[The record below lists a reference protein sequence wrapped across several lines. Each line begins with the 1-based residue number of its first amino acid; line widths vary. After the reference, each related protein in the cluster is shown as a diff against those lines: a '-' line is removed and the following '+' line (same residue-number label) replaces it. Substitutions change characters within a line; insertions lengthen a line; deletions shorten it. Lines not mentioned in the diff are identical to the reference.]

1 MDNPLEQALKASGY
15 SLEENEPAVTQP
27 EPEVIDA
34 TSLNQEVSNETV
46 EQTPEPATAEPQQT
60 ADETT
65 VSDAA
70 TQSPEVD
77 VPQSSLESAEE
88 PEMSQE
94 EFEAGVAQ
102 FISERLGLELD
113 SLEQLTEILNAPK
126 QTADIDERV
135 KAIADFVA
143 ETGRDPQD
151 WFTYQSLNPSEMDDL
166 AAVKLQMAVE
176 YPNLASEEIDMLIG
190 SKYKIDEDLYSDDE
204 IKLSKLQLK
213 IDAQKSR
220 TEIDRIR
227 DSYKAPVK
235 AQQETQQQEVQSP
248 ITKEWVKTMSDE
260 VDALEALTFELG
272 DTEFNFGIKPEY
284 RNQLKQK
291 NERLDEFFDQY
302 VDNDGSWNFE
312 MLNAHRA
319 VLDNIDEIAKAIYN
333 QGLSDGQRKLVEK
346 TANVDVSGP
355 APANQQNTNS
365 VYEQVMNALGNDTTL
380 KLKSKSAKKKWH
392 LRNLPISHPQHFV
405 G

>member
-15 SLEENEPAVTQP
+15 ELESGDTQEMAAP
-27 EPEVIDA
+27 EPEIIDA
-34 TSLNQEVSNETV
+34 TALSQQQEVSNETMEQAPVV
-46 EQTPEPATAEPQQT
+46 EQTPEPQETASD
-60 ADETT
+60 AT
-65 VSDAA
+65 VSEAA
-70 TQSPEVD
+70 TESNEVD

-94 EFEAGVAQ
+94 EFEQAVAG
-102 FISERLGLELD
+102 FISERLGLDLDTIDQLSEL
-113 SLEQLTEILNAPK
+113 LNAPK
-126 QTADIDERV
+126 QAADIDERV

-176 YPNLASEEIDMLIG
+176 YPNLSNEEIDMLMG

-220 TEIDRIR
+220 SDIERIR
-227 DSYKAPVK
+227 DSYKAPVRE
-235 AQQETQQQEVQSP
+235 QQSSPQEEIQSP
-248 ITKEWVKTMSDE
+248 ITKEWIKTMSDE
-260 VDALEALTFELG
+260 VDSLEALTFELG

-291 NERLDEFFDQY
+291 NAKLDEFFDQY
-302 VDNDGSWNFE
+302 VADDGSWNFE

-319 VLDNIDEIAKAIYN
+319 VLDNIDEIAKAIYS

-355 APANQQNTNS
+355 KPTGNSNTNS
-365 VYEQVMNALGNDTTL
+365 VYEQVLAALGNDTSL
-380 KLKSKSAKKKWH
+380 KFKL
-392 LRNLPISHPQHFV
+392 
-405 G
+405 

>member
-15 SLEENEPAVTQP
+15 SLEENGPAVTQP

-34 TSLNQEVSNETV
+34 TSLNQGVSNETV
-46 EQTPEPATAEPQQT
+46 EQTPEPAAAAPQQT

-65 VSDAA
+65 VSEAA

-94 EFEAGVAQ
+94 EFEAGIAQ

-380 KLKSKSAKKKWH
+380 KFK
-392 LRNLPISHPQHFV
+392 I
-405 G
+405 

>member
-1 MDNPLEQALKASGY
+1 MDNPLEQALKASGFT
-15 SLEENEPAVTQP
+15 LEDNEPVGMQP

-34 TSLNQEVSNETV
+34 TSLNQEVSSETV
-46 EQTPEPATAEPQQT
+46 EQTQEPATAEPQQT
-60 ADETT
+60 ANETT
-65 VSDAA
+65 VSEAA

-113 SLEQLTEILNAPK
+113 SLEQLSEILNAPK
-126 QTADIDERV
+126 QIADIDERV

-248 ITKEWVKTMSDE
+248 ITKEWIKTMSDE

-272 DTEFNFGIKPEY
+272 DTEFNFGIRPEY

-380 KLKSKSAKKKWH
+380 KFK
-392 LRNLPISHPQHFV
+392 I
-405 G
+405 

>member
-34 TSLNQEVSNETV
+34 TSLNQGVSNETV

-60 ADETT
+60 ANETT
-65 VSDAA
+65 VSEAA

-248 ITKEWVKTMSDE
+248 ITKEWIKTMSDE

-346 TANVDVSGP
+346 TANVDISGP

-380 KLKSKSAKKKWH
+380 KFK
-392 LRNLPISHPQHFV
+392 I
-405 G
+405 

>member
-34 TSLNQEVSNETV
+34 TSLNQGVSNETV

-65 VSDAA
+65 VSEAA

-113 SLEQLTEILNAPK
+113 SLEQLSEILNAPK

-176 YPNLASEEIDMLIG
+176 YPNLAPEEIDMLIG

-248 ITKEWVKTMSDE
+248 ITKEWIKTMSDE

-272 DTEFNFGIKPEY
+272 DTEFNFGIRPEY

-380 KLKSKSAKKKWH
+380 KFK
-392 LRNLPISHPQHFV
+392 I
-405 G
+405 

>member
-15 SLEENEPAVTQP
+15 SLEDNEPAVTQP

-34 TSLNQEVSNETV
+34 TSLNQEVSSETV

-65 VSDAA
+65 VSEAA

-113 SLEQLTEILNAPK
+113 SLEQLSEILNAPK

-248 ITKEWVKTMSDE
+248 ITKEWIKTMSDE

-302 VDNDGSWNFE
+302 VDESGSWNFE

-355 APANQQNTNS
+355 APAGTQNTNS

-380 KLKSKSAKKKWH
+380 KFK
-392 LRNLPISHPQHFV
+392 I
-405 G
+405 

>member
-46 EQTPEPATAEPQQT
+46 EQTPEPATAAPQQT

-248 ITKEWVKTMSDE
+248 ITKEWIKTMSDE

-380 KLKSKSAKKKWH
+380 KFK
-392 LRNLPISHPQHFV
+392 I
-405 G
+405 

>member
-1 MDNPLEQALKASGY
+1 MK
-15 SLEENEPAVTQP
+15 
-27 EPEVIDA
+27 
-34 TSLNQEVSNETV
+34 
-46 EQTPEPATAEPQQT
+46 
-60 ADETT
+60 TT
-65 VSDAA
+65 VSEAA

-190 SKYKIDEDLYSDDE
+190 SKYKIDEDLVF
-204 IKLSKLQLK
+204 
-213 IDAQKSR
+213 R
-220 TEIDRIR
+220 R
-227 DSYKAPVK
+227 
-235 AQQETQQQEVQSP
+235 
-248 ITKEWVKTMSDE
+248 
-260 VDALEALTFELG
+260 
-272 DTEFNFGIKPEY
+272 
-284 RNQLKQK
+284 
-291 NERLDEFFDQY
+291 
-302 VDNDGSWNFE
+302 
-312 MLNAHRA
+312 
-319 VLDNIDEIAKAIYN
+319 
-333 QGLSDGQRKLVEK
+333 
-346 TANVDVSGP
+346 
-355 APANQQNTNS
+355 
-365 VYEQVMNALGNDTTL
+365 
-380 KLKSKSAKKKWH
+380 
-392 LRNLPISHPQHFV
+392 
-405 G
+405 

>member
-46 EQTPEPATAEPQQT
+46 EQTPEPAAAAPQQT

-65 VSDAA
+65 VSEAA

-248 ITKEWVKTMSDE
+248 ITKEWIKTMSDE

-272 DTEFNFGIKPEY
+272 DTEFNFGIRPEY

-380 KLKSKSAKKKWH
+380 KFK
-392 LRNLPISHPQHFV
+392 I
-405 G
+405 

>member
-15 SLEENEPAVTQP
+15 ELVSGDSQEMAAP
-27 EPEVIDA
+27 EPEIIDA
-34 TSLNQEVSNETV
+34 TALSQQQEVSSETMEQEPV
-46 EQTPEPATAEPQQT
+46 VGQTPEPQE
-60 ADETT
+60 T
-65 VSDAA
+65 VSDATVSEAA
-70 TQSPEVD
+70 TQSNEVD

-94 EFEAGVAQ
+94 EFEQAVAG
-102 FISERLGLELD
+102 FISERLGLDLDTIDQLSEL
-113 SLEQLTEILNAPK
+113 LNAPK
-126 QTADIDERV
+126 QAADIDERV

-176 YPNLASEEIDMLIG
+176 YPNLSNEEIDMLMG

-220 TEIDRIR
+220 SDIERIR
-227 DSYKAPVK
+227 DSYKAPVRE
-235 AQQETQQQEVQSP
+235 QQSSPQEEIQSP
-248 ITKEWVKTMSDE
+248 ITKEWIKTMSDE
-260 VDALEALTFELG
+260 VDSLEALTFELG

-291 NERLDEFFDQY
+291 NAKLDEFFDQY
-302 VDNDGSWNFE
+302 VAEDGSWNFE

-319 VLDNIDEIAKAIYN
+319 VLDNIDEIAKAIYS

-355 APANQQNTNS
+355 KPTGNSNTNS
-365 VYEQVMNALGNDTTL
+365 VYEQVMAALGNDTSL
-380 KLKSKSAKKKWH
+380 KFKL
-392 LRNLPISHPQHFV
+392 
-405 G
+405 

>member
-46 EQTPEPATAEPQQT
+46 EQTQEPATAEPQQT

-65 VSDAA
+65 VSEAA

-248 ITKEWVKTMSDE
+248 ITKEWIKTMSDE

-272 DTEFNFGIKPEY
+272 DTEFNFGIRPEY

-380 KLKSKSAKKKWH
+380 KFK
-392 LRNLPISHPQHFV
+392 I
-405 G
+405 

>member
-46 EQTPEPATAEPQQT
+46 ERTPEPATAEPQQT

-65 VSDAA
+65 VSEAA

-248 ITKEWVKTMSDE
+248 ITKEWIKTMSDE

-272 DTEFNFGIKPEY
+272 DTEFNFGIRPEY

-365 VYEQVMNALGNDTTL
+365 VYEQVMNALGNDTSL
-380 KLKSKSAKKKWH
+380 KFKL
-392 LRNLPISHPQHFV
+392 
-405 G
+405 

>member
-34 TSLNQEVSNETV
+34 TSLNQEVSSETV

-65 VSDAA
+65 VSEAA

-113 SLEQLTEILNAPK
+113 SLEQLSEILNAPK
-126 QTADIDERV
+126 QIADIDERV

-176 YPNLASEEIDMLIG
+176 YPNLAPEEIDMLIG

-248 ITKEWVKTMSDE
+248 ITKEWIKTMSDE

-272 DTEFNFGIKPEY
+272 DTEFNFGIRPEY

-380 KLKSKSAKKKWH
+380 KFK
-392 LRNLPISHPQHFV
+392 I
-405 G
+405 

>member
-113 SLEQLTEILNAPK
+113 SLDQLTEILNAPK
-126 QTADIDERV
+126 QSADIDERV

-355 APANQQNTNS
+355 APAGTQNVNS

-380 KLKSKSAKKKWH
+380 KFK
-392 LRNLPISHPQHFV
+392 I
-405 G
+405 

>member
-248 ITKEWVKTMSDE
+248 ITKEWIKTMSDE

-272 DTEFNFGIKPEY
+272 DTEFNFGIRARISQSAQTK
-284 RNQLKQK
+284 
-291 NERLDEFFDQY
+291 ERAAGRVF
-302 VDNDGSWNFE
+302 
-312 MLNAHRA
+312 
-319 VLDNIDEIAKAIYN
+319 
-333 QGLSDGQRKLVEK
+333 
-346 TANVDVSGP
+346 
-355 APANQQNTNS
+355 
-365 VYEQVMNALGNDTTL
+365 
-380 KLKSKSAKKKWH
+380 
-392 LRNLPISHPQHFV
+392 
-405 G
+405 

>member
-15 SLEENEPAVTQP
+15 ELVSGESQELATP
-27 EPEVIDA
+27 EPEIIDA
-34 TSLNQEVSNETV
+34 TSLGQPQEVSSETV
-46 EQTPEPATAEPQQT
+46 EQTPEPAKAEPQET
-60 ADETT
+60 ASTATVDE
-65 VSDAA
+65 VA
-70 TQSPEVD
+70 TQSNEVD

-94 EFEAGVAQ
+94 EFEQAVAG
-102 FISERLGLELD
+102 FISERLGLNLD
-113 SLEQLTEILNAPK
+113 SIDQLTELLNAPK
-126 QTADIDERV
+126 QSADIDERV

-176 YPNLASEEIDMLIG
+176 YPNLSNEEVDLLLG
-190 SKYKIDEDLYSDDE
+190 SKYKIDEDLFSDEE

-220 TEIDRIR
+220 SEIERIR
-227 DSYKAPVK
+227 DSYKAPVRE
-235 AQQETQQQEVQSP
+235 QQSSPQEEIQSP
-248 ITKEWVKTMSDE
+248 ITKDWIKTMSDE
-260 VDALEALTFELG
+260 VDSLEALTFELG
-272 DTEFNFGIKPEY
+272 DSEFNFGIRPEY

-291 NERLDEFFDQY
+291 NAKLDEFFDQY

-346 TANVDVSGP
+346 TANVDISGP

-380 KLKSKSAKKKWH
+380 KFKL
-392 LRNLPISHPQHFV
+392 
-405 G
+405 

>member
-15 SLEENEPAVTQP
+15 ELVSGESQELATP
-27 EPEVIDA
+27 EPEIIDA
-34 TSLNQEVSNETV
+34 TSLGQPQEVSSETV

-113 SLEQLTEILNAPK
+113 SLEQLTEILNATK

-143 ETGRDPQD
+143 ETGRDPHD

-248 ITKEWVKTMSDE
+248 ITKEWIKTMSDE

-333 QGLSDGQRKLVEK
+333 QGLSDCQRKLVEK
-346 TANVDVSGP
+346 TANVDISGP

-380 KLKSKSAKKKWH
+380 KFK
-392 LRNLPISHPQHFV
+392 I
-405 G
+405 

>member
-15 SLEENEPAVTQP
+15 ELVSGESQELATP
-27 EPEVIDA
+27 EPEIIDA
-34 TSLNQEVSNETV
+34 TSLGQPQEVSSETV
-46 EQTPEPATAEPQQT
+46 EQTPEPAKAEPQET
-60 ADETT
+60 ASTATVDE
-65 VSDAA
+65 VA
-70 TQSPEVD
+70 TQSNEVD

-94 EFEAGVAQ
+94 EFEQAVAG
-102 FISERLGLELD
+102 FISERLGLNLD
-113 SLEQLTEILNAPK
+113 SIDQLTELLNAPK
-126 QTADIDERV
+126 QSADIDERV

-176 YPNLASEEIDMLIG
+176 YPNLSNEEVDLLLG
-190 SKYKIDEDLYSDDE
+190 SKYKIDEDLFSDEE

-220 TEIDRIR
+220 SEIERIR
-227 DSYKAPVK
+227 DSYKAPVRE
-235 AQQETQQQEVQSP
+235 QQSSPQEEIQSP
-248 ITKEWVKTMSDE
+248 ITKDWIKTMSDE
-260 VDALEALTFELG
+260 VDSLEALTFELG
-272 DTEFNFGIKPEY
+272 DSEFNFGIRPEY

-291 NERLDEFFDQY
+291 NAKLDEFFDQY
-302 VDNDGSWNFE
+302 VAEDGSWNFE

-319 VLDNIDEIAKAIYN
+319 VIDNIDEIAKAIYS

-355 APANQQNTNS
+355 APTGNQNTNS
-365 VYEQVMNALGNDTTL
+365 VYEQVMAALGNDTSL
-380 KLKSKSAKKKWH
+380 KFKL
-392 LRNLPISHPQHFV
+392 
-405 G
+405 

>member
-15 SLEENEPAVTQP
+15 SLEDNEPAVTQP

-34 TSLNQEVSNETV
+34 TSLNQEVSSETV

-65 VSDAA
+65 VSEAA

-126 QTADIDERV
+126 QSADIDERV

-248 ITKEWVKTMSDE
+248 ITKEWIKTMSDE

-346 TANVDVSGP
+346 TANVDISGP

-380 KLKSKSAKKKWH
+380 KFK
-392 LRNLPISHPQHFV
+392 I
-405 G
+405 

>member
-46 EQTPEPATAEPQQT
+46 EQTPEPATAAPQQT

-248 ITKEWVKTMSDE
+248 ITKEWIKTMSDE

-272 DTEFNFGIKPEY
+272 DTEFNFGIRPEY

-380 KLKSKSAKKKWH
+380 KFK
-392 LRNLPISHPQHFV
+392 I
-405 G
+405 

>member
-15 SLEENEPAVTQP
+15 SLEDNEPAVTQP

-34 TSLNQEVSNETV
+34 TSLNQGVSNETV

-113 SLEQLTEILNAPK
+113 SLEQLSEILNAPK

-227 DSYKAPVK
+227 DSYKAPVR

-248 ITKEWVKTMSDE
+248 ITKEWIKTMSDE

-272 DTEFNFGIKPEY
+272 DTEFNFGIRPEY

-346 TANVDVSGP
+346 TANVDISGP

-380 KLKSKSAKKKWH
+380 KFK
-392 LRNLPISHPQHFV
+392 I
-405 G
+405 

>member
-15 SLEENEPAVTQP
+15 ELVSGESQELATP
-27 EPEVIDA
+27 EPEIIDA
-34 TSLNQEVSNETV
+34 TSLGQPQEVSSETV
-46 EQTPEPATAEPQQT
+46 EQTPEPIAEETQAVEPQET
-60 ADETT
+60 ASTATVDE
-65 VSDAA
+65 AA
-70 TQSPEVD
+70 TQSNEVD

-94 EFEAGVAQ
+94 EFEQAVAG
-102 FISERLGLELD
+102 FISERLGLDFD
-113 SLEQLTEILNAPK
+113 SIDQLAEILNAPK
-126 QTADIDERV
+126 QSADIDERV

-176 YPNLASEEIDMLIG
+176 YPNLSNEEVDLLLG
-190 SKYKIDEDLYSDDE
+190 SKYKIDEDLFSDEE

-220 TEIDRIR
+220 SEIERIR
-227 DSYKAPVK
+227 DSYKAPVRE
-235 AQQETQQQEVQSP
+235 QQSSPQEEIQSP
-248 ITKEWVKTMSDE
+248 ITKDWIKTMSDE
-260 VDALEALTFELG
+260 VDSLEALTFELG
-272 DTEFNFGIKPEY
+272 DSEFNFGIKPEY

-291 NERLDEFFDQY
+291 NAKLDEFFDQY
-302 VDNDGSWNFE
+302 VAENGSWNFE

-319 VLDNIDEIAKAIYN
+319 VIDNIDEIAKAIYS

-355 APANQQNTNS
+355 APTGNQNTNS
-365 VYEQVMNALGNDTTL
+365 VYEQVMAALGNDTSL
-380 KLKSKSAKKKWH
+380 KFKL
-392 LRNLPISHPQHFV
+392 
-405 G
+405 

>member
-15 SLEENEPAVTQP
+15 DLVSGESPEMATP
-27 EPEVIDA
+27 EPEIIDA
-34 TSLNQEVSNETV
+34 TALGQPEEVSSETV
-46 EQTPEPATAEPQQT
+46 EQTQEPALAEPQET
-60 ADETT
+60 ASTATVDE
-65 VSDAA
+65 VA
-70 TQSPEVD
+70 TESSEVD

-94 EFEAGVAQ
+94 EFEQAVAG
-102 FISERLGLELD
+102 FISERLGLNLDTIDQLSEL
-113 SLEQLTEILNAPK
+113 LNAPK

-176 YPNLASEEIDMLIG
+176 YPNLSNEEIDMLMG

-220 TEIDRIR
+220 SEIERIR
-227 DSYKAPVK
+227 DSYKAPVRE
-235 AQQETQQQEVQSP
+235 QQSSPQEEIQSP
-248 ITKEWVKTMSDE
+248 ITKEWIKSMSDE
-260 VDALEALTFELG
+260 VDSLEALTFELG
-272 DTEFNFGIKPEY
+272 DSEFNFGIKAEY

-291 NERLDEFFDQY
+291 NAKLDEFFDQY
-302 VDNDGSWNFE
+302 VAEDGSWNFE

-319 VLDNIDEIAKAIYN
+319 VLDNIDEIAKAIYS

-355 APANQQNTNS
+355 KPTGNTNTNS
-365 VYEQVMNALGNDTTL
+365 VYEQVMAALGNDNSL
-380 KLKSKSAKKKWH
+380 KFKL
-392 LRNLPISHPQHFV
+392 
-405 G
+405 

>member
-15 SLEENEPAVTQP
+15 SLEDNEPAVTQP

-65 VSDAA
+65 VSEAA
-70 TQSPEVD
+70 TRSPEVD

-113 SLEQLTEILNAPK
+113 SLEQLSEILNAPK

-227 DSYKAPVK
+227 DSYKAPVR

-248 ITKEWVKTMSDE
+248 ITKEWIKTMSDE

-346 TANVDVSGP
+346 TANVDISGP

-380 KLKSKSAKKKWH
+380 KFK
-392 LRNLPISHPQHFV
+392 I
-405 G
+405 

>member
-15 SLEENEPAVTQP
+15 DLVSGESPEMATP
-27 EPEVIDA
+27 EPEIIDA
-34 TSLNQEVSNETV
+34 TALGQQEEVSNKTV
-46 EQTPEPATAEPQQT
+46 EQAPEPVAEETQASEPQET
-60 ADETT
+60 ASTATVDE
-65 VSDAA
+65 VA
-70 TQSPEVD
+70 TKSSEVD

-102 FISERLGLELD
+102 FISERLGLDLD

-248 ITKEWVKTMSDE
+248 ITKEWIKTMSDE

-272 DTEFNFGIKPEY
+272 DTEFNFGIRPEY

-380 KLKSKSAKKKWH
+380 KFK
-392 LRNLPISHPQHFV
+392 I
-405 G
+405 

>member
-65 VSDAA
+65 VSEAA

-227 DSYKAPVK
+227 DSYKAPVR

-248 ITKEWVKTMSDE
+248 ITKEWIKTMSDE

-272 DTEFNFGIKPEY
+272 DTEFNFGIRPEY

-380 KLKSKSAKKKWH
+380 KFK
-392 LRNLPISHPQHFV
+392 I
-405 G
+405 

>member
-113 SLEQLTEILNAPK
+113 SLDQLTEILNAPK
-126 QTADIDERV
+126 QSADIDERV

-248 ITKEWVKTMSDE
+248 ITKEWIKTMSDE

-272 DTEFNFGIKPEY
+272 DTEFNFGIRPEY

-346 TANVDVSGP
+346 TANVDISGP

-380 KLKSKSAKKKWH
+380 KFK
-392 LRNLPISHPQHFV
+392 I
-405 G
+405 

>member
-46 EQTPEPATAEPQQT
+46 KQTPEPATAEPQQT

-65 VSDAA
+65 VSEAA

-248 ITKEWVKTMSDE
+248 ITKEWIKTMSDE

-272 DTEFNFGIKPEY
+272 DTEFNFGIRPEY

-380 KLKSKSAKKKWH
+380 KFK
-392 LRNLPISHPQHFV
+392 I
-405 G
+405 

>member
-34 TSLNQEVSNETV
+34 TSLNQEMQEPAV
-46 EQTPEPATAEPQQT
+46 EQTPEPQQT

-113 SLEQLTEILNAPK
+113 SLEQLSEILNAPK

-248 ITKEWVKTMSDE
+248 ITKEWIKTMSDE

-272 DTEFNFGIKPEY
+272 DTEFNFGIRPEY

-302 VDNDGSWNFE
+302 VDESGSWNFE

-380 KLKSKSAKKKWH
+380 KFK
-392 LRNLPISHPQHFV
+392 I
-405 G
+405 

>member
-34 TSLNQEVSNETV
+34 TSLNQEMQEPAV
-46 EQTPEPATAEPQQT
+46 EQTPEPQQT

-113 SLEQLTEILNAPK
+113 SLDQLTEILNAPK
-126 QTADIDERV
+126 QSADIDERV

-248 ITKEWVKTMSDE
+248 ITKEWIKTMSDE

-272 DTEFNFGIKPEY
+272 DTEFNFGIRPEY

-302 VDNDGSWNFE
+302 VDESGSWNFE

-355 APANQQNTNS
+355 APAGTQNVNS

-380 KLKSKSAKKKWH
+380 KFK
-392 LRNLPISHPQHFV
+392 I
-405 G
+405 

>member
-46 EQTPEPATAEPQQT
+46 EQTPEPATAAPQQT

-65 VSDAA
+65 VSEAA

-380 KLKSKSAKKKWH
+380 KFK
-392 LRNLPISHPQHFV
+392 I
-405 G
+405 

>member
-65 VSDAA
+65 VSEAA

-248 ITKEWVKTMSDE
+248 ITKEWIKTMSDE

-272 DTEFNFGIKPEY
+272 DTEFNFGIRPEY

-365 VYEQVMNALGNDTTL
+365 VYEQVMNALGNDTSL
-380 KLKSKSAKKKWH
+380 KFKL
-392 LRNLPISHPQHFV
+392 
-405 G
+405 

>member
-15 SLEENEPAVTQP
+15 SLEDNEPAVTQP

-65 VSDAA
+65 VSEAA
-70 TQSPEVD
+70 TRSPEVD

-113 SLEQLTEILNAPK
+113 SLEQLSEILNAPK

-227 DSYKAPVK
+227 DSYKAPVR

-248 ITKEWVKTMSDE
+248 ITKEWIKTMSDE

-272 DTEFNFGIKPEY
+272 DTEFNFGIRPEY

-380 KLKSKSAKKKWH
+380 KFK
-392 LRNLPISHPQHFV
+392 I
-405 G
+405 

>member
-113 SLEQLTEILNAPK
+113 SLDQLTEILNAPK
-126 QTADIDERV
+126 QSADIDERV

-248 ITKEWVKTMSDE
+248 ITKEWIKTMSDE

-272 DTEFNFGIKPEY
+272 DTEFNFGIRPEY

-355 APANQQNTNS
+355 APAGTQNVNS

-380 KLKSKSAKKKWH
+380 KFK
-392 LRNLPISHPQHFV
+392 I
-405 G
+405 

>member
-15 SLEENEPAVTQP
+15 DLVSGESPEMATP
-27 EPEVIDA
+27 EPEIIDA
-34 TSLNQEVSNETV
+34 TSLSQPQEVSSETV
-46 EQTPEPATAEPQQT
+46 EQTQEPALAEPQET
-60 ADETT
+60 ASTATVDE
-65 VSDAA
+65 VA
-70 TQSPEVD
+70 TESSEVD

-94 EFEAGVAQ
+94 EFEQAVAG
-102 FISERLGLELD
+102 FISERLGLNLDTIDQLSEL
-113 SLEQLTEILNAPK
+113 LNAPK

-176 YPNLASEEIDMLIG
+176 YPNLSNEEIDMLMG

-220 TEIDRIR
+220 SEIERIR
-227 DSYKAPVK
+227 DSYKAPVRE
-235 AQQETQQQEVQSP
+235 QQSAPQEEIQSP
-248 ITKEWVKTMSDE
+248 ITKEWIKTMSDE
-260 VDALEALTFELG
+260 VDSLEALTFELG
-272 DTEFNFGIKPEY
+272 DSEFNFGIRPEY

-291 NERLDEFFDQY
+291 NAKLDEFFDQY
-302 VDNDGSWNFE
+302 VAEDGSWNFE

-319 VLDNIDEIAKAIYN
+319 VIDNIDEIAKAIYS

-355 APANQQNTNS
+355 APTGNTNTNS
-365 VYEQVMNALGNDTTL
+365 VYEQVMAALGNDTSL
-380 KLKSKSAKKKWH
+380 KFKL
-392 LRNLPISHPQHFV
+392 
-405 G
+405 